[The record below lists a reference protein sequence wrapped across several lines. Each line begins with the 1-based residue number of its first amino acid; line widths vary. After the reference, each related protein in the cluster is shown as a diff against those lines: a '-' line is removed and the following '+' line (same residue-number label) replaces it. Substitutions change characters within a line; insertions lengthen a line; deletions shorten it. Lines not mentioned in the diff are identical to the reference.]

1 MILFSENPSPAN
13 LMQRMTDALS
23 RMLND
28 PSTRNAVRTARAESQ
43 AAESQQDHAG
53 EESGIEELSTEPTVS
68 VAQESSG
75 KLVFFC
81 HKTCFFLSLRADE

>member
-1 MILFSENPSPAN
+1 MVTEIFVTLILENPSPAN

-43 AAESQQDHAG
+43 AAESQQEQAG
-53 EESGIEELSTEPTVS
+53 EESGTEELRTEATGT
-68 VAQESSG
+68 QERSG
-75 KLVFFC
+75 K
-81 HKTCFFLSLRADE
+81 FLMKIYSLLSRGG